1 MASSPSGVS
10 GSQGTVRPVAKVL
23 VATTAML
30 AFISYW
36 RAAAIVLNDLASSA
50 YYAGGEA
57 EQFIGKTAP
66 WFILATM
73 LLSYAVSQLYIESC
87 SMFVRGGVY
96 RVVKEA
102 MGGALAKFS
111 VSALM
116 FDYVLTG
123 PISGVS
129 AGQYLAGLLNELLA
143 YGHFHFTLNA
153 NSAAMAFAIMATLYF
168 WWENIKGIS
177 ESSEKALWIMQLTTV
192 MVIVLIGWCGYT
204 LLQRGAHLPPA
215 PIPRNIVLTKHALGW
230 LYGSRIPQMFTLVA
244 VFIALGHSVLA
255 MSGAE
260 SLAQVY
266 REIEHPKLPNLKK
279 AALVIFVYSLVFTS
293 LVSFFAVMIIPDQTR
308 PQYFENLIGGLA
320 MSLTGPFIAR
330 LAFHIF
336 VVVVGTMIL
345 SGAVNTAIVGSN
357 GVLNRVSEDGVLSDW
372 FRQPHPRFGTSYRI
386 INMVVGLQIVTILFS
401 RGDVTFLANLYAF
414 GVIWSFVLNGIAVL
428 VLRYTH
434 PEGREY
440 KVPLNLSI
448 AGREIPVGVG
458 LITLILLSIA
468 LVNLFTK
475 PAATISGVLFSGLL
489 FVGFVLSEKQVQKK
503 RGEKHVE
510 MDQFNLAHAGELT
523 QENVGVQP
531 GNILVP
537 VGTQYELYHLEAA
550 LQRAKRRQAEIVVLH
565 VQLLRRDASGEQ
577 DLAPDQL
584 FSSIEQLLFT
594 KVLSLAEKE
603 GKPVRLAVV
612 AANDLW
618 DGILR
623 TAANLESATI
633 VGGSSSTLAIG
644 DQARE
649 IGLAWERMPEP
660 RPRVTL
666 EIFSPAGNEQI
677 FYLGPHAPRL
687 TAKEIDL
694 LHKVWLQLCENLPAE
709 EIHHHDIVHFAV
721 ELVDRAMASGQSET
735 ILRQFREHLSDIQSR
750 RQPQDMRPDIFD
762 SQAEPHGGDTSP
774 RGGMKASSAHAG
786 FGALPPR
793 THGGGEEGRTAWN
806 LRSPKAR

>member
-1 MASSPSGVS
+1 MASRPKIPLIVP
-10 GSQGTVRPVAKVL
+10 GSSRPVAKVL

-73 LLSYAVSQLYIESC
+73 LLSYAVSQLYVESC

-96 RVVKEA
+96 RVVKEG
-102 MGGALAKFS
+102 MGGTLAKFS

-143 YGHFHFTLNA
+143 HGHIHMVLTPNLTAEFLA
-153 NSAAMAFAIMATLYF
+153 VVATLYF
-168 WWENIKGIS
+168 WWENIKGIT

-192 MVIVLIGWCGYT
+192 MVLVLIGWCGYT
-204 LLQRGAHLPPA
+204 LLIRGAHFPPA
-215 PIPRNIVLTKHALGW
+215 PVAANIVLSKRALGW
-230 LYGSRIPQMFTLVA
+230 LDRTHIAQTFSLLAI
-244 VFIALGHSVLA
+244 FIALGHSVLA

-279 AALVIFVYSLVFTS
+279 AALIIFIYSLVFTS
-293 LVSFFAVMIIPDQTR
+293 LVSFFAVMIIPDKTR

-320 MSLTGPFIAR
+320 MSLQGPFMAR
-330 LAFHIF
+330 LIFHAF
-336 VVVVGTMIL
+336 VVIVGTLIL

-372 FRQPHPRFGTSYRI
+372 FREPHPRFGTSYRI
-386 INMVVGLQIVTILFS
+386 INMVVALQILMIIVS

-414 GVIWSFVLNGIAVL
+414 GVIWSFVLNGVAVL
-428 VLRYTH
+428 VLRYKQ
-434 PEGREY
+434 PGGREFR
-440 KVPLNLSI
+440 VPLNLRI
-448 AGREIPVGVG
+448 GRTEFPVGVA
-458 LITLILLSIA
+458 LITLVLLCIA

-475 PAATISGVLFSGLL
+475 PAATMAGIVFSGLL
-489 FVGFVLSEKQVQKK
+489 FVGFQLSEKRVQRK
-503 RGEKHVE
+503 RGEQTHLELDK
-510 MDQFNLAHAGELT
+510 FNLSQAADLT
-523 QENVGVQP
+523 QSNVGVRP

-537 VGTQYELYHLEAA
+537 VSTYYALYPLESA
-550 LQRAKRRQAEIVVLH
+550 LRRAKRGKTEIVVLH
-565 VQLLRRDASGEQ
+565 VRMLRRAALGEY
-577 DLAPDQL
+577 DLEPDQL
-584 FSSIEQLLFT
+584 FSAIEQLLFT
-594 KVLSLAEKE
+594 KVLAAAEKE
-603 GKPVRLAVV
+603 GKSVRLAVV

-623 TAANLESATI
+623 TATNLQSGTI
-633 VGGSSSTLAIG
+633 VTGNSSKMSVAA
-644 DQARE
+644 QARE
-649 IGLAWERMPEP
+649 IGAAWERIPDP
-660 RPRVTL
+660 RPRITL
-666 EIFSPAGNEQI
+666 EVLTPTGHEEV

-694 LHKVWLQLCENLPAE
+694 LHKVWLECSEKLGDE
-709 EIHHHDIVHFAV
+709 ELHHHDVVHFA
-721 ELVDRAMASGQSET
+721 LNLLTRAMDGGQSDEVVRQ
-735 ILRQFREHLSDIQSR
+735 LRNHLREIQSS
-750 RQPQDMRPDIFD
+750 RQSSELFPSAPDG
-762 SQAEPHGGDTSP
+762 P
-774 RGGMKASSAHAG
+774 SSASKQ
-786 FGALPPR
+786 FS
-793 THGGGEEGRTAWN
+793 E
-806 LRSPKAR
+806 

>member
-1 MASSPSGVS
+1 MASNPSGSAQV
-10 GSQGTVRPVAKVL
+10 GVRPVTKVL

-30 AFISYW
+30 TFISFW

-73 LLSYAVSQLYIESC
+73 FLSYAVSQLYVESC

-102 MGGALAKFS
+102 MGGTLAKFS

-116 FDYVLTG
+116 FDYILTG

-143 YGHFHFTLNA
+143 YAHVHAVLNA
-153 NSAAMAFAIMATLYF
+153 SATAEMFAVAATMYF
-168 WWENIKGIS
+168 WWENVKGIS

-192 MVIVLIGWCGYT
+192 MVIALIGWCGYT
-204 LLQRGAHLPPA
+204 LIVRGGHLPPA
-215 PIPRNIVLTKHALGW
+215 PVARNIVLTKHALGW
-230 LYGSRIPQMFTLVA
+230 LAGSRIPQMFSLVA

-279 AALVIFVYSLVFTS
+279 AALVIFIYSMVFTS
-293 LVSFFAVMIIPDQTR
+293 LVSFFAVMIIPDKTR

-320 MSLTGPFIAR
+320 MSLQGPLVAR
-330 LAFHIF
+330 LAFQVF
-336 VVVVGTMIL
+336 VVVVGTLIL

-357 GVLNRVSEDGVLSDW
+357 GVLNRVSEDGVLPDW
-372 FRQPHPRFGTSYRI
+372 FRQPHPKYGTSYRI
-386 INMVVGLQIVTILFS
+386 INMVVALQVVMILVS
-401 RGDVTFLANLYAF
+401 HGDVTFLANLYAF
-414 GVIWSFVLNGIAVL
+414 GVIWSFVLNGVAVF
-428 VLRYTH
+428 VLRYTQ
-434 PEGREY
+434 PQKREFR
-440 KVPLNLSI
+440 VPLNI
-448 AGREIPVGVG
+448 RIGGREIPLGVG
-458 LITLILLSIA
+458 LITLILFSIA

-489 FVGFVLSEKQVQKK
+489 FVGFEISEKRIQRH
-503 RGEKHVE
+503 RGQAHVE
-510 MDQFNLAHAGELT
+510 LDRFNLAQASEPT
-523 QENVGVQP
+523 TDNVGVQP

-537 VGTQYELYHLEAA
+537 VSTHYSLYHLEAA
-550 LQRAKRRQAEIVVLH
+550 LRRARRRRAEVVALH
-565 VQLLRRDASGEQ
+565 VQLLSRAPSGES
-577 DLAPDQL
+577 DLAPEQL
-584 FSSIEQLLFT
+584 FSRIEQLLFT
-594 KVLSLAEKE
+594 RVLSIAEKE
-603 GKPVRLAVV
+603 GKPVRLTVV
-612 AANDLW
+612 AASDLW

-633 VGGSSSTLAIG
+633 VSGSSSKTPILE
-644 DQARE
+644 QARE
-649 IGLAWERMPEP
+649 IGIAWERMPEP
-660 RPRVTL
+660 RPQVTL
-666 EIFSPAGNEQI
+666 EIFAPTGQEQI

-694 LHKVWLQLCENLPAE
+694 LHKVWLESIDRLPSE
-709 EIHHHDIVHFAV
+709 EVHHHDIVHFALA
-721 ELVDRAMASGQSET
+721 EFERQIANGQADEA
-735 ILRQFREHLSDIQSR
+735 INRLRDHLHAIRSCRLATGS
-750 RQPQDMRPDIFD
+750 QDCP
-762 SQAEPHGGDTSP
+762 G
-774 RGGMKASSAHAG
+774 
-786 FGALPPR
+786 
-793 THGGGEEGRTAWN
+793 
-806 LRSPKAR
+806 

>member
-1 MASSPSGVS
+1 MSPNSSGPSLGQS
-10 GSQGTVRPVAKVL
+10 VRPVAKVL

-57 EQFIGKTAP
+57 EQFIGKSAP

-73 LLSYAVSQLYIESC
+73 LLSYAVSQLYVESC

-116 FDYVLTG
+116 FDYILTG

-143 YGHFHFTLNA
+143 YAHLHF
-153 NSAAMAFAIMATLYF
+153 AFAPNATAEMLAVAATLYF
-168 WWENIKGIS
+168 WWQNIKGLS

-192 MVIVLIGWCGYT
+192 MVVALIVWCGYT
-204 LLQRGAHLPPA
+204 LLMRGGHLPPA
-215 PIPRNIVLTKHALGW
+215 PTPRNIVMGEHALGW
-230 LYGSRIPQMFTLVA
+230 LAHSRIPQMFTLVA
-244 VFIALGHSVLA
+244 VFIGLGHSVLA

-279 AALVIFVYSLVFTS
+279 AALVIFIYSMVFTS
-293 LVSFFAVMIIPDQTR
+293 LVSFFAVMIIPDNTR
-308 PQYFENLIGGLA
+308 PKFFENLIGGLA
-320 MSLTGPFIAR
+320 MSLTGPFVAR

-336 VVVVGTMIL
+336 VVVVGTLIL

-372 FRQPHPRFGTSYRI
+372 FRQPHPRFGTSHRI
-386 INMVVGLQIVTILFS
+386 INMVVALQIVMILLS

-414 GVIWSFVLNGIAVL
+414 GVIWSFVLNGTAVL
-428 VLRYTH
+428 VLRYTQ
-434 PEGREY
+434 PEKREF
-440 KVPLNLSI
+440 KVPLNFHI
-448 AGREIPVGVG
+448 GKTEIPVGVA
-458 LITLILLSIA
+458 LITLVLLSIA
-468 LVNLFTK
+468 VVNLFTK
-475 PAATISGVLFSGLL
+475 PAATISGVAFSAVLFAV
-489 FVGFVLSEKQVQKK
+489 FEISEKRIQQAQRK
-503 RGEKHVE
+503 RGEGRVE
-510 MDQFNLAHAGELT
+510 LDQFNLAQAGDLSLA
-523 QENVGVQP
+523 NVGVKP

-537 VGTQYELYHLEAA
+537 VSTQYALYPLAAA
-550 LQRAKRRQAEIVVLH
+550 LRRAKRREAEIVVLH
-565 VQLLRRDASGEQ
+565 VRILRRAATGEY
-577 DLAPDQL
+577 DLSPEQL
-584 FSSIEQLLFT
+584 FSTIEQLLFT

-603 GKPVRLAVV
+603 GKPVRLAVA

-618 DGILR
+618 EGILR
-623 TAANLESATI
+623 TADNLQSGTVV
-633 VGGSSSTLAIG
+633 VGGSSKMGITE
-644 DQARE
+644 QARD
-649 IGLAWERMPEP
+649 IGIAWERMGEP

-666 EIFSPAGNEQI
+666 EILTASGQEQI

-687 TAKEIDL
+687 TPKEIDL
-694 LHKVWLQLCENLPAE
+694 LHRVWLELSDPLPGE
-709 EIHHHDIVHFAV
+709 EIHHHDIIHFALAEV
-721 ELVDRAMASGQSET
+721 EREIAEGQSAAVFER
-735 ILRQFREHLSDIQSR
+735 LREHLNEIKSR
-750 RQPQDMRPDIFD
+750 RQN
-762 SQAEPHGGDTSP
+762 S
-774 RGGMKASSAHAG
+774 
-786 FGALPPR
+786 
-793 THGGGEEGRTAWN
+793 
-806 LRSPKAR
+806 